1 MLLTNCTKLNFFP
14 LLPISFFAG
23 FRSTFLLNK
32 YKDQKLYVVEI
43 DQYVY
48 IVPYH
53 ETEYEIVLMT
63 VFPGRII
70 IDYHGNLFL
79 C

>member
-1 MLLTNCTKLNFFP
+1 
-14 LLPISFFAG
+14 
-23 FRSTFLLNK
+23 
-32 YKDQKLYVVEI
+32 VEI